1 MCGAETHPLQVA
13 TLPKREDLQE
23 VDKVSVFLIKAMSRR
38 QSLTSPFPLTLPFR
52 EGRNLLRGGFRR
64 PPRHIKISR
73 HGLEIRGSE
82 HPIVQGTEE
91 ITLRPSNYCL
101 NVASTVGT
109 FQPRI
114 SNPWLSLCSWQPL
127 LDRLQ
132 RDIIEV
138 RPLEWARLDTKL
150 FQLVE
155 WQIEVVRELCNQAI
169 TIADV
174 GTYHYTALLIHSDNA

>member
-1 MCGAETHPLQVA
+1 MCGAETHPQQVA

-82 HPIVQGTEE
+82 VPTVQGTEE